1 MKREEILTQYRLNP
15 DAIVSYIEALEAQ
28 NKDKDARI
36 EALEAQ
42 NKAKDAR
49 IEALESQ
56 IIELKERINELESLL
71 NWTSQGKKKR
81 QPNCAFSEKKPKTES
96 SQKGSS
102 RPLGGQKGHSG
113 STLNKVEDPDEIICH
128 RLHKCKY
135 CGHNIEESEL
145 IDYRTNLAT
154 ILSQARSRRF
164 LVLLNEAKRTAHCR
178 AATRLAQLG
187 TLNSGIF

>member
-1 MKREEILTQYRLNP
+1 MEREEILTQYRLNP

-49 IEALESQ
+49 IEALEAQNKDKDARIKALESQ

-81 QPNCAFSEKKPKTES
+81 PPNCAFSEKKPKTES
-96 SQKGSS
+96 SQYGS
-102 RPLGGQKGHSG
+102 
-113 STLNKVEDPDEIICH
+113 
-128 RLHKCKY
+128 
-135 CGHNIEESEL
+135 ES
-145 IDYRTNLAT
+145 
-154 ILSQARSRRF
+154 SF
-164 LVLLNEAKRTAHCR
+164 
-178 AATRLAQLG
+178 
-187 TLNSGIF
+187 